1 MTLFP
6 HYFSEEV
13 VSSAVRRTQRPP
25 RIVLRMFHPAYGE
38 NSGASL
44 GGPVM
49 RNGITGHAKRF
60 SDLDIALDAGKEMDL
75 STLAELRNAFQES
88 DLPMTVDLL
97 DLQTVRLDFRKLI
110 EANRVAL

>member
-1 MTLFP
+1 MLDLSVDQ
-6 HYFSEEV
+6 H
-13 VSSAVRRTQRPP
+13 AMVRAILSDHAPGVKAWAFGSRL
-25 RIVLRMFHPAYGE
+25 I
-38 NSGASL
+38 
-44 GGPVM
+44 
-49 RNGITGHAKRF
+49 GHAKRF

-75 STLAELRNAFQES
+75 STFAELRNAFQES